1 METLT
6 EPLSRK
12 GRVSQHKVQVQ
23 GWVLSETLYLAQKH
37 APTKKKHKT
46 SKCAQKTSSSRGI
59 NAKLSTSTRAEGFEP
74 KAFACLVTAHLSG
87 GPRKA
92 VGMAR
97 FAGMNVSE
105 L

>member
-1 METLT
+1 M
-6 EPLSRK
+6 
-12 GRVSQHKVQVQ
+12 
-23 GWVLSETLYLAQKH
+23 
-37 APTKKKHKT
+37 KHKA

-59 NAKLSTSTRAEGFEP
+59 NAKLGTSTRAEGFEL

-105 L
+105 LYLTHSQMLGKFEYTLPAKF